1 MRGMGGA
8 RRAAA
13 GTGGKSRRTFAQ
25 GTAGSANQPR
35 IVREAQGVG
44 EAQRGIRP
52 AVFGSPRCGTLAHS
66 AFGVRRRVSSGTK
79 VLRRGILSVVLL
91 VAAAVLTVLSALSAS
106 PVAAAPGGL
115 SASPAFVG
123 TSPAHRG
130 EFYTVVRH
138 IAPIMEKPGPYVLV
152 EDGRGVEDQEGIAG
166 CIYYGGRVAAAPAP
180 EAQWAADW
188 MLLLHQGRVLGYVE
202 KNALAPF
209 PRHTP
214 LEPEPFS
221 AAAERLSLFLL
232 PGSHPVRDYSD
243 FYLPRGVTVTGVGE
257 LVLGGETWVLL
268 RFSSFG
274 VYGDGEGG
282 DSGAGDVHTRY
293 AWVRARELLR
303 LRDYAPDLS
312 RVDEARLPGE
322 MMEWQWDG
330 GLGAVPLD
338 GKTRR
343 LLLAR
348 GFAVRPEP
356 LLVENLM
363 VDDLVDAY
371 PTDPSHVVP
380 LFLTADLGLH
390 TFHLLFDRMLQ
401 KVEERHFAPLLA
413 EFLGRLDAALAARE
427 GVLAGSAR
435 GREVV
440 DLTRDYLAVAR
451 ALLAGGEGGDA
462 PLVAA
467 VPPLGERARTEYD
480 RILAAADV
488 TESTL
493 TGRRHDYTLYKPR
506 GHYTLSPALSRYFRA
521 MSLLGGLTFPLKGA
535 AGEDEAVLRNTGV
548 IAVLCSLLE
557 DPEIRQ
563 VWKRLFDPFT
573 YLVGASNDNSWYDFG
588 PVTVRNFAGLPLGD
602 EAALRLYNRA
612 LLAAARPPLIVG
624 VPAPRTGASQE
635 EREEDAVGFRF
646 IGRRFTFDALV
657 FNMLTAPQTGS
668 EELPRNLPDPLDVMA
683 VLGSPAALG
692 ETGAFARYAR
702 YAENQAALRKRWL
715 AFGDDPLSRNVYSDL
730 LHLFS
735 DYFAPTEGGQ
745 FFSRA
750 PEWEYK
756 KLVTASAAW
765 AELKHDTILY
775 GEQSGAEM
783 GDGGDVWY
791 APDYLFPEPRGY
803 VEPAPRLFAGLAR
816 AAGRVRDFLAEA
828 GWDDEEYSRKLETFA
843 GLMGQLA
850 DIAGRE
856 VRGEPLGSGDFRV
869 IREFPAAL
877 DRDLLFPEDMSGLY
891 PPYMEDVV
899 ERLRMALTADVA
911 TDYFEGRVLYV
922 ATGAPK
928 VLHVFVDDRWG
939 GPRVTRGAV
948 FSFYSFDRP
957 LSEGRL
963 SDEEWK
969 EMVYRG
975 DPAGLDAL
983 RPDWTRR
990 PEK

>member
-1 MRGMGGA
+1 MKKEKEEGGKGCGGYA
-8 RRAAA
+8 RNGRSAA
-13 GTGGKSRRTFAQ
+13 GGGGDGRESAAGFRAGDGGEREPAADCAGSARGRGDAEDAAGDGRGGFRVAAVQ
-25 GTAGSANQPR
+25 DPCAFGFRGTAGGPCSFGFRGR
-35 IVREAQGVG
+35 IAACSLRNESPAAGD
-44 EAQRGIRP
+44 ARGG
-52 AVFGSPRCGTLAHS
+52 AARCGGGADGSVGAVRLAGDGG
-66 AFGVRRRVSSGTK
+66 A
-79 VLRRGILSVVLL
+79 
-91 VAAAVLTVLSALSAS
+91 
-106 PVAAAPGGL
+106 GGL
-115 SASPAFVG
+115 SASPAFAG

-166 CIYYGGRVAAAPAP
+166 CVYYGGRVAAAPVP

-202 KNALAPF
+202 KNALVPF

-257 LVLGGETWVLL
+257 LALGGEAWVLL

-274 VYGDGEGG
+274 VYGDGEGV

-356 LLVENLM
+356 LSVENLM

-371 PTDPSHVVP
+371 PMDPSHVVP

-413 EFLGRLDAALAARE
+413 ELLGRLDAALAARE

-440 DLTRDYLAVAR
+440 DLARDYLAVAR

-493 TGRRHDYTLYKPR
+493 TGKRHDYTLYKPR
-506 GHYTLSPALSRYFRA
+506 GHYTLSPTLSRYDRA
-521 MSLLGGLTFPLKGA
+521 MSLLGGLTFPLKGV
-535 AGEDEAVLRNTGV
+535 AGEDEAVLRN
-548 IAVLCSLLE
+548 
-557 DPEIRQ
+557 
-563 VWKRLFDPFT
+563 
-573 YLVGASNDNSWYDFG
+573 
-588 PVTVRNFAGLPLGD
+588 
-602 EAALRLYNRA
+602 
-612 LLAAARPPLIVG
+612 
-624 VPAPRTGASQE
+624 
-635 EREEDAVGFRF
+635 
-646 IGRRFTFDALV
+646 
-657 FNMLTAPQTGS
+657 
-668 EELPRNLPDPLDVMA
+668 
-683 VLGSPAALG
+683 
-692 ETGAFARYAR
+692 
-702 YAENQAALRKRWL
+702 
-715 AFGDDPLSRNVYSDL
+715 
-730 LHLFS
+730 
-735 DYFAPTEGGQ
+735 
-745 FFSRA
+745 
-750 PEWEYK
+750 
-756 KLVTASAAW
+756 
-765 AELKHDTILY
+765 
-775 GEQSGAEM
+775 
-783 GDGGDVWY
+783 
-791 APDYLFPEPRGY
+791 
-803 VEPAPRLFAGLAR
+803 
-816 AAGRVRDFLAEA
+816 
-828 GWDDEEYSRKLETFA
+828 
-843 GLMGQLA
+843 
-850 DIAGRE
+850 
-856 VRGEPLGSGDFRV
+856 
-869 IREFPAAL
+869 
-877 DRDLLFPEDMSGLY
+877 
-891 PPYMEDVV
+891 
-899 ERLRMALTADVA
+899 
-911 TDYFEGRVLYV
+911 
-922 ATGAPK
+922 
-928 VLHVFVDDRWG
+928 
-939 GPRVTRGAV
+939 
-948 FSFYSFDRP
+948 
-957 LSEGRL
+957 
-963 SDEEWK
+963 
-969 EMVYRG
+969 
-975 DPAGLDAL
+975 
-983 RPDWTRR
+983 
-990 PEK
+990 